1 MIRVGPARALA
12 GLMLA
17 AALLAGCA
25 TVERYDAS
33 ADIRAFLIAVRDGD
47 RAGFDAHVDRPA
59 LKRNLRARLL
69 AAQAR
74 RSGPDSAGAALALLA
89 GPLVDVA
96 VDALVQPEV
105 FRAAAALAGYGAE
118 TRIPGALAIGQGVR
132 PLDSQRVCAEID
144 RRCAFIF
151 KREDGVWRLIDYA
164 GDLGLLGRTDRPG
177 R

>member
-1 MIRVGPARALA
+1 MRAKAA
-12 GLMLA
+12 GGALLA
-17 AALLAGCA
+17 AALLTACA

-47 RAGFDAHVDRPA
+47 RSGFDAHVDRPA

-69 AAQAR
+69 AAAAG
-74 RSGPDSAGAALALLA
+74 RSGPASGEAALVLMAA
-89 GPLVDVA
+89 PLVDVA

-105 FRAAAALAGYGAE
+105 FRAAASLAGYGPQ
-118 TRIPGALAIGQGVR
+118 TRIPGALAIGQGVK
-132 PLDSQRVCAEID
+132 PLDQDRVCALIE

-151 KREDGVWRLIDYA
+151 KREDGVWRLIDFV
-164 GDLGLLGRTDRPG
+164 GDLSLLQRR